1 MPDNIR
7 VNQNQLSWGSIR
19 LIINNEPFY
28 GFTSIQYA
36 DKRERVKA
44 YGMGRH
50 HAPRGRSS
58 GKYSTES
65 VKLTG
70 WKTSVANARAA
81 LAALAPDQRSY
92 GNVEFMISVFYSELE
107 EPNQDVQIT
116 GCVWIGSTVSEEESP
131 DPLKEDVE
139 IDCMAIKRNG
149 FTLYDSTGEVPV

>member
-1 MPDNIR
+1 
-7 VNQNQLSWGSIR
+7 
-19 LIINNEPFY
+19 
-28 GFTSIQYA
+28 
-36 DKRERVKA
+36 
-44 YGMGRH
+44 MGRH